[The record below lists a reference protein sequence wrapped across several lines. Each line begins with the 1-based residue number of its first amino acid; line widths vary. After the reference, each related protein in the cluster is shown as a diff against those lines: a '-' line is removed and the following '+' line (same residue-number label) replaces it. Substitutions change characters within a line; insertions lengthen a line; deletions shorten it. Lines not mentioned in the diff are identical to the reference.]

1 MFIIR
6 KAIEEAFA
14 QEQMNSFKKKA
25 VAFIMKHTDHQKPDA
40 EYWFDER
47 LKQAQLYDFQT
58 EKHIMS
64 FIVAAIQLG
73 ESFDSQPSAM
83 KILQS
88 SQINSEQKAE
98 ALKQYVLKKSEE
110 S

>member
-6 KAIEEAFA
+6 KAIEEAFV
-14 QEQMNSFKKKA
+14 QEQMNLFKKRA
-25 VAFIMKHTDHQKPDA
+25 VAFILKHTDHQKPEA

-47 LKQAQLYDFQT
+47 FKQAQLYNFQT

-64 FIVAAIQLG
+64 FIVAAILLG
-73 ESFDSQPSAM
+73 ENFDSQPSAM

-88 SQINSEQKAE
+88 SQMTSDKKSE
-98 ALKQYVLKKSEE
+98 ALKQFVLKKSEE